1 VRIPGENRV
10 RIGDAAGA
18 FVDASVLFTAAHNP
32 NGKAALV
39 IELSRW
45 ESFSLATSAYAREEA
60 IRNLDRKAPEAI
72 VRMNTFLKSLRLVE
86 HRPDAPGKTPRQV
99 EDKLLRW
106 VPDDFKRGAHHW
118 LILHG
123 RYVCTA
129 RRPRCGACVIEDL
142 CEYREKTEY
151 A

>member
-86 HRPDAPGKTPRQV
+86 HRPDAPFPVALV
-99 EDKLLRW
+99 EKDRPIFQAALCWGASHLLTGDLKHFG
-106 VPDDFKRGAHHW
+106 PLMKQPCET
-118 LILHG
+118 HG
-123 RYVCTA
+123 IVVQTVA
-129 RRPRCGACVIEDL
+129 QFLESVA
-142 CEYREKTEY
+142 K
-151 A
+151 